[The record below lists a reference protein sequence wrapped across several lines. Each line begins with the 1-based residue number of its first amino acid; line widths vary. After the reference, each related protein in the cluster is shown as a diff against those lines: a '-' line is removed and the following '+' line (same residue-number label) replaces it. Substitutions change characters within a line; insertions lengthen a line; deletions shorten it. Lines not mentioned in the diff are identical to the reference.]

1 MVLRYIVKKN
11 IVIMEM
17 KTEAAL
23 SRARELSELKARRDY
38 EQAIVAAEDAKLRRK
53 FSTKF
58 KLNIHP
64 SEEQL
69 EMVRNTYG
77 VTTWYAEGDRAG
89 EYAVATQYPD
99 GALEDKYGYTDGI
112 PDEQLGVH
120 DGCVT
125 RASESFEGNDMRL
138 MDRKA
143 SRIAKMARL
152 RLSPCQASS
161 QKSTQNGKRNET
173 NIFKER

>member
-11 IVIMEM
+11 IVM
-17 KTEAAL
+17 KEVIREHHQRRAQQKFDEAVL
-23 SRARELSELKARRDY
+23 
-38 EQAIVAAEDAKLRRK
+38 AAEDAKLRRK

-125 RASESFEGNDMRL
+125 RASESFEGNDSPFSLEMSYDKETFEVNGSKSISYSEDGEIETVTL
-138 MDRKA
+138 SGKF
-143 SRIAKMARL
+143 AKEYA
-152 RLSPCQASS
+152 
-161 QKSTQNGKRNET
+161 KWKKR
-173 NIFKER
+173 